1 MNALT
6 WNFIVL
12 LLIVGRFVRLGGGSI
27 VFLWNQLLLA
37 AEPPRRLSMVGNL
50 CAGNGL
56 WTKFDGGL
64 VDRAWLCQPHW
75 TRGRLEDRLLN
86 LFATYRLL
94 ESLVVVG
101 TLRSRWQVACLKLP
115 ACR

>member
-6 WNFIVL
+6 WDFIVL
-12 LLIVGRFVRLGGGSI
+12 LLIVGRLVRLGGRGV

-37 AEPPRRLSMVGNL
+37 AESPRRLSMAGNL
-50 CAGNGL
+50 CTGRWL
-56 WTKFDGGL
+56 RTKFDGGL
-64 VDRAWLCQPHW
+64 IDRAWLSRPHW
-75 TRGRLEDRLLN
+75 TRGGLEDRLLN

-94 ESLVVVG
+94 ESLVFVG
-101 TLRSRWQVACLKLP
+101 TMRSRLQVACLKSL